1 MIKGSCPPKNIRAKK
16 LIRIILKISF
26 RLQSF
31 SHLPDLSQILLYS
44 ELYSHFCPKL
54 FGLFYSNIFLFF
66 NKIQK
71 IFEKIP
77 RICPEFIIVM
87 SNRFVLASGHNVQIF
102 GPFHNEKINIFKV
115 QLYRYI
121 YAYRISPLINPH
133 LNLNLQ
139 F

>member
-1 MIKGSCPPKNIRAKK
+1 M
-16 LIRIILKISF
+16 
-26 RLQSF
+26 
-31 SHLPDLSQILLYS
+31 LSSKSLFLLY
-44 ELYSHFCPKL
+44 
-54 FGLFYSNIFLFF
+54 FLRNSKEIRNF
-66 NKIQK
+66 
-71 IFEKIP
+71 P